1 MGRLSDPRAVLLVN
15 SQSGRAAV
23 QVPARSLM
31 TDDGEVERRVRLIR
45 PMEHPTVALTTM
57 PQTHW
62 QQTDRATFSRV
73 WAAEVAEV
81 PEFTDS
87 EIHIVSGLLLPIW
100 KRLPN
105 ESTRVYRLQTD
116 TGERIIGRKV
126 SPAWVVGALS
136 TGMTTLTPEQAF
148 MALLDGKT
156 VLDLTDGLQLR
167 RVRVM
172 GANRIELK
180 MPAHCL
186 LRLPELNCGDKG
198 LVGQMTIANLGED
211 MSAAIIRVTSLN
223 GETRS
228 YTISAANPVVT
239 VLGTDAPTLDTWLEL
254 GKTYINLGIDHI
266 LLGADHLLFVLGLIW
281 IVQGGWRLLKT
292 ITAFTIGHSASLAA
306 AAFGWIGVPEGPLNA
321 CIALS
326 IVFVGVEIVK
336 QQRGEIGLTARYP
349 WAVAFSFGL
358 VHG

>member
-1 MGRLSDPRAVLLVN
+1 
-15 SQSGRAAV
+15 
-23 QVPARSLM
+23 
-31 TDDGEVERRVRLIR
+31 
-45 PMEHPTVALTTM
+45 
-57 PQTHW
+57 
-62 QQTDRATFSRV
+62 
-73 WAAEVAEV
+73 
-81 PEFTDS
+81 
-87 EIHIVSGLLLPIW
+87 
-100 KRLPN
+100 
-105 ESTRVYRLQTD
+105 
-116 TGERIIGRKV
+116 
-126 SPAWVVGALS
+126 
-136 TGMTTLTPEQAF
+136 
-148 MALLDGKT
+148 
-156 VLDLTDGLQLR
+156 
-167 RVRVM
+167 
-172 GANRIELK
+172 
-180 MPAHCL
+180 
-186 LRLPELNCGDKG
+186 G

-306 AAFGWIGVPEGPLNA
+306 TAFGWIGVPEGPLNA

-358 VHG
+358 VHGIGFASALAGLGLERRILPAALLFFNVGVEIGQILFVLLVLALIWAHRRLGAVLPSWGAELPAYAIGSVSMFWFLGRLVRVLALA

>member
-1 MGRLSDPRAVLLVN
+1 MTGWRVLQVVLLAL
-15 SQSGRAAV
+15 AALLHSR
-23 QVPARSLM
+23 PATAHQATLGVLEFREM
-31 TDDGEVERRVRLIR
+31 R
-45 PMEHPTVALTTM
+45 PGA
-57 PQTHW
+57 
-62 QQTDRATFSRV
+62 F
-73 WAAEVAEV
+73 
-81 PEFTDS
+81 
-87 EIHIVSGLLLPIW
+87 
-100 KRLPN
+100 
-105 ESTRVYRLQTD
+105 
-116 TGERIIGRKV
+116 IGR
-126 SPAWVVGALS
+126 W
-136 TGMTTLTPEQAF
+136 TTLPK
-148 MALLDGKT
+148 D
-156 VLDLTDGLQLR
+156 
-167 RVRVM
+167 

-254 GKTYINLGIDHI
+254 GKTYVNLGIDHI

-306 AAFGWIGVPEGPLNA
+306 TAFGWIGVPEGPLNA

-358 VHG
+358 VHGIGFASALAGLGLERRILPAALLFFNVGVEIGQILFVLLVLALIWAHRRLGAVLPSWGAELPAYAIGSVSMFWFLGRLVRVLALA